1 MCQYFSIIWGT
12 SIFEMWVN
20 RETTSKDTMVY
31 PSGTSISTKEYIEV
45 KEFFKL
51 STKFGKKDIWLLCTY
66 LICKRGDDATY
77 NGFCTLCSFVDVSQ
91 AIVSVVWNYV
101 WSYVF
106 ISVCIYCMIWTF
118 VLLTIWSSC
127 LCHYGF

>member
-1 MCQYFSIIWGT
+1 
-12 SIFEMWVN
+12 MWVN

-51 STKFGKKDIWLLCTY
+51 LTKFGKKDIWLLCTY

-91 AIVSVVWNYV
+91 AIQFRWYEIMCDHMFLSRF
-101 WSYVF
+101 VF
-106 ISVCIYCMIWTF
+106 TV
-118 VLLTIWSSC
+118 
-127 LCHYGF
+127 